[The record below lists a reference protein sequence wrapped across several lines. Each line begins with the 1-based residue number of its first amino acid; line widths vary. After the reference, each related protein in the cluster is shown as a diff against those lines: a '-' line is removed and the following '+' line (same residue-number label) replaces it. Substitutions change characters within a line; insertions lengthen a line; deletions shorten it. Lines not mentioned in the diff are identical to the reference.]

1 MIFIKK
7 VLRVILRIIRIYFGV
22 VLGMAAFGFI
32 ILTPQAETNMGVC
45 NIVLSVL
52 CIFGSVLLLKKPKKN
67 STPETHT
74 ATAQGEAVAVQTE
87 YAPSEIPDDIAKD
100 MRKYY
105 TLMQAQRDAEI
116 MAESYR
122 LASTT
127 TNLDTFC
134 MRYDLTLQKAHTLL
148 QAEQIGVKGIKKLN
162 CHNACVSIIEAAPS
176 LKLRALHDYAESEFY
191 SINVLK
197 TSKGK
202 CNRYIKM
209 LMTLER
215 AEPTFMFMDEYNALI
230 DEVKKRINGLD
241 GSFSTQA
248 EHIDNSPSYSDED
261 VEQPAYAYVFDKDGK
276 FLCRA
281 DGENINDA
289 DVSNLIRYGY
299 ERAKQEE
306 KASSNPKF
314 HRTVEE
320 HDLIYNFM
328 EKHGAKSAQMCDSFE
343 SLNQMSFKAS
353 DIDEKILYLQK
364 AIQAFEEA
372 KTWHYNYSK
381 GGKLYF
387 QDFWEH
393 LHNSRHECF
402 SWVDSVQ
409 NNLDALIQMR
419 DLIIP
424 WILEK
429 AEFGF
434 KQTEIYKE
442 FPNVEQSQLRGIID
456 DLCSD
461 KKISKIKKGNTYW
474 ISSNIRSEETSYI

>member
-1 MIFIKK
+1 MIYIKK
-7 VLRVILRIIRIYFGV
+7 VLHAIKIFLGAYCVLICIGAILVAV
-22 VLGMAAFGFI
+22 VEKQPLYLLWFPAFAFF
-32 ILTPQAETNMGVC
+32 AY
-45 NIVLSVL
+45 
-52 CIFGSVLLLKKPKKN
+52 LLLKKPKKN

-74 ATAQGEAVAVQTE
+74 TTVQGEAVTVQTE
-87 YAPSEIPDDIAKD
+87 YAPSEVPDDIAKD

-162 CHNACVSIIEAAPS
+162 CHNACVSVIESATS
-176 LKLRALHDYAESEFY
+176 LKLRALHDYAENEFY
-191 SINVLK
+191 ALNVLK
-197 TSKGK
+197 TNKGK

-209 LMTLER
+209 LVTLER
-215 AEPTFMFMDEYNALI
+215 AEPTFMFMDEYNTLI
-230 DEVKKRINGLD
+230 NEVKERINELD
-241 GSFSTQA
+241 ESFSTQA
-248 EHIDNSPSYSDED
+248 EHIDNSTSYSDEG
-261 VEQPAYAYVFDKDGK
+261 VEQPANAYVFDKDGN

-281 DGENINDA
+281 DGEKISDA
-289 DVSNLIRYGY
+289 DVSNLISYGY
-299 ERAKQEE
+299 EQAKQRE

-328 EKHGAKSAQMCDSFE
+328 EKHGAKSAQMCNCFE
-343 SLNQMSFKAS
+343 NLNQMAFKTS
-353 DIDEKILYLQK
+353 NIDEKILYLQK

-372 KTWHYNYSK
+372 KTWHYDYSK

-387 QDFWEH
+387 QDYWEH

-409 NNLDALIQMR
+409 NNLDAQIQKR

-424 WILEK
+424 WILET
-429 AEFGF
+429 AERGF

-456 DLCSD
+456 ALCSD
-461 KKISKIKKGNTYW
+461 KQISKIKRGNTYW
-474 ISSNIRSEETSYI
+474 VSSNIRSEETSCI